1 MKYSILDVHLAFF
14 LLKYDKSNPNWIK
27 PHWNCHKYQT
37 VYTPISLR
45 KDFPH
50 NQHPTIWGKFDQG
63 MSVLDW

>member
-27 PHWNCHKYQT
+27 PHWNCHKYQM

-50 NQHPTIWGKFDQG
+50 NQHLISRIK
-63 MSVLDW
+63 SVLVFYGRL